1 MTSFFPDVNVWLA
14 LSVDTHAH
22 SSVAWKWMRT
32 LPADAQLLF
41 SRYTQLGLLRLLTH
55 SAVMGD
61 ETLNL
66 RRAWAV
72 FDRWLE
78 DPRVELYPDP
88 RNIDNEFRKATA
100 PFASKPASKWVGD
113 CWIVASAVGNIATLV
128 TFDKALHDFA
138 RKQGHPAVIPG

>member
-1 MTSFFPDVNVWLA
+1 
-14 LSVDTHAH
+14 
-22 SSVAWKWMRT
+22 
-32 LPADAQLLF
+32 
-41 SRYTQLGLLRLLTH
+41 
-55 SAVMGD
+55 MGD

-78 DPRVELYPDP
+78 DPRVEFYPEP
-88 RNIDNEFRKATA
+88 RSADLEFRKTMQ
-100 PFASKPASKWVGD
+100 PFMTKPATKWIGD
-113 CWIVASAVGNIATLV
+113 CWVMACAVGNVATLV